1 MRKILI
7 FLLLFLITSPCY
19 AAKGFFIVKMSGG
32 SPMLGDL
39 PYKGYVFVGTQTIN
53 KVQYGAY
60 KISGTPE
67 QLAAI
72 ATSPNVLQLAPS
84 KESLTKTVTS
94 KAISDTS
101 VFLSAK
107 AVPLKETST
116 REEMVNTIF
125 KSFHEKFDMNAC
137 DVVGE
142 AEDEADYKAEV
153 KPVDGE
159 VIK

>member
-1 MRKILI
+1 M
-7 FLLLFLITSPCY
+7 
-19 AAKGFFIVKMSGG
+19 KGFFLVKMQGG
-32 SPMLGDL
+32 SPMLGEL

-72 ATSPNVLQLAPS
+72 ATSPNVLQVAPS
-84 KESLTKTVTS
+84 KESLTETVTS

-153 KPVDGE
+153 KPIEEKPAYDSGLKE
-159 VIK
+159 VEVVK

>member
-1 MRKILI
+1 MRKIILVVI
-7 FLLLFLITSPCY
+7 LLCLVVTPCY
-19 AAKGFFIVKMSGG
+19 AAKGFFIVRMQGG

-39 PYKGYVFVGTQTIN
+39 PYKGFLFIGTQTIN
-53 KVQYGAY
+53 KVQWGAY

-72 ATSPNVLQLAPS
+72 ATSLNVLQIAPS

-125 KSFHEKFDMNAC
+125 KSFHEKFDMNNC

-142 AEDEADYKAEV
+142 IEDEADYKPIVKDAEV
-153 KPVDGE
+153 VK
-159 VIK
+159 

>member
-1 MRKILI
+1 
-7 FLLLFLITSPCY
+7 
-19 AAKGFFIVKMSGG
+19 
-32 SPMLGDL
+32 MLGEL
-39 PYKGYVFVGTQTIN
+39 KYKGYLFIGTQTIN
-53 KVQYGAY
+53 KVQWGAY

-72 ATSPNVLQLAPS
+72 ATSPNVLQVAPS
-84 KESLTKTVTS
+84 KESLTETVTS

-125 KSFHEKFDMNAC
+125 KSFHEKFDMGAC

-142 AEDEADYKAEV
+142 IEDEADYKPVVKDAEV
-153 KPVDGE
+153 VK
-159 VIK
+159 

>member
-1 MRKILI
+1 MKRIILLAI
-7 FLLLFLITSPCY
+7 LLCLVVTPCH
-19 AAKGFFIVKMSGG
+19 AAKGFFLVKMQGG
-32 SPMLGDL
+32 SPMLGEL
-39 PYKGYVFVGTQTIN
+39 PYKGYVFVGSQIID

-72 ATSPNVLQLAPS
+72 ATSPNVLQVAPS
-84 KESLTKTVTS
+84 KESLTETVTS

-116 REEMVNTIF
+116 KQDMVNTIF
-125 KSFHEKFDMNAC
+125 KSFHEKFDMGAC

-142 AEDEADYKAEV
+142 IEDEADYKPVVKDAEV
-153 KPVDGE
+153 VK
-159 VIK
+159 

>member
-1 MRKILI
+1 MKRIILAVI
-7 FLLLFLITSPCY
+7 LLCLISTPLY

-39 PYKGYVFVGTQTIN
+39 PYKGFLFIGSQVIN

-84 KESLTKTVTS
+84 KESLAETVAT
-94 KAISDTS
+94 KAITDTTP
-101 VFLSAK
+101 FLSAK

-116 REEMVNTIF
+116 REDMVNTIF

-142 AEDEADYKAEV
+142 AEDEVDYKPVVKDTEV
-153 KPVDGE
+153 VK
-159 VIK
+159 